1 MLSSRI
7 EIIETA
13 LASIATVGP
22 GFIDQIS
29 DFPAVALLRP
39 SVERANIG
47 DRVTIDSFSFIVR
60 GYTLT
65 DEDSIGASEA
75 LARSIEECIQSLNSP
90 LIYSARVLS
99 VETDEGLLSPYGMC
113 DIACEVDWINE

>member
-7 EIIETA
+7 EVIETA
-13 LASIATVGP
+13 LANIATVGP

-47 DRVTIDSFSFIVR
+47 DRVTIDSFTFIVR

-75 LARSIEECIQSLNSP
+75 LARSIEEIIQSLDSP
-90 LIYSARVLS
+90 LIYEARVLS

-113 DIACEVDWINE
+113 DVACEVDWINE

>member
-7 EIIETA
+7 EVIETA
-13 LASIATVGP
+13 LATIATVGP

-47 DRVTIDSFSFIVR
+47 DRVTIDSFTFIVR

-75 LARSIEECIQSLNSP
+75 LARSIEECIQSLDSP
-90 LIYSARVLS
+90 LIYSARVLT

>member
-7 EIIETA
+7 AIIETS
-13 LASIATVGP
+13 LETIATVGP
-22 GFIDQIS
+22 GYIDAVN
-29 DFPAVALLRP
+29 DFPAVAILRP
-39 SVERANIG
+39 SVQRANIG
-47 DRVTIDSFSFIVR
+47 NAVTVDSFSFIVR

-75 LARSIEECIQSLNSP
+75 LARSIEQCIQSLDSP
-90 LIYSARVLS
+90 LIYDARVLS

-113 DIACEVDWINE
+113 DIVCEVEWING

>member
-47 DRVTIDSFSFIVR
+47 DRVTIDRFSFVVR
-60 GYTLT
+60 GYVKT
-65 DEDSIGASEA
+65 DEDSISASEA
-75 LARSIEECIQSLNSP
+75 LARSIEETIQSLDSP

>member
-7 EIIETA
+7 AVIEES

-22 GFIDQIS
+22 GFIDQVN

-39 SVERANIG
+39 SVARQYIG
-47 DRVTIDSFSFIVR
+47 ARRTIDTFTFIIR
-60 GYTLT
+60 GYVLA
-65 DEDSIGASEA
+65 DEDSIDSSEA
-75 LARSIEECIQSLNSP
+75 LARSIEQVMQELSSP
-90 LIYSARVLS
+90 LLYSSKILS

-113 DIACEVDWINE
+113 DITCEVSWINE

>member
-7 EIIETA
+7 EVIETA

-22 GFIDQIS
+22 GFIDQVS

-39 SVERANIG
+39 SVERAYIG
-47 DRVTIDSFSFIVR
+47 KRVTIDSFSFIVR

-65 DEDSIGASEA
+65 DEDSISASEA
-75 LARSIEECIQSLNSP
+75 LARSIEEIIQSLNSP
-90 LIYSARVLS
+90 LIYEARVLS

>member
-7 EIIETA
+7 EVIETA
-13 LASIATVGP
+13 LANIATVGP

-47 DRVTIDSFSFIVR
+47 DRVTIDSFTFIVR
-60 GYTLT
+60 GYVLT
-65 DEDSIGASEA
+65 NEDSISASEA
-75 LARSIEECIQSLNSP
+75 LARSIEEIIQSLDSP
-90 LIYSARVLS
+90 LIYEARVLS

>member
-13 LASIATVGP
+13 LAAIATVGP
-22 GFIDQIS
+22 GFIDQVS

-39 SVERANIG
+39 SVERAYIG
-47 DRVTIDSFSFIVR
+47 DRVTVDSFSFVVR
-60 GYTLT
+60 GYVLT
-65 DEDSIGASEA
+65 DEDSLGASEA
-75 LARSIEECIQSLNSP
+75 LARSIEECIQSLDSP
-90 LIYSARVLS
+90 LIYEARVLS

-113 DIACEVDWINE
+113 DIICEVDWINE

>member
-7 EIIETA
+7 EVIETA
-13 LASIATVGP
+13 LAAIATVGP

-39 SVERANIG
+39 SVERAYIG
-47 DRVTIDSFSFIVR
+47 KRVTVDSFSFIVR
-60 GYTLT
+60 GYVLT

-75 LARSIEECIQSLNSP
+75 LARSIEQCIQSLDSP
-90 LIYSARVLS
+90 LIYEARVLS

>member
-7 EIIETA
+7 EVIETA
-13 LASIATVGP
+13 LANIATVGP

-39 SVERANIG
+39 SVERAYIG
-47 DRVTIDSFSFIVR
+47 KRVTIDSFTFIVR
-60 GYTLT
+60 GYVLT
-65 DEDSIGASEA
+65 DEDSISASEA
-75 LARSIEECIQSLNSP
+75 LARSIEEIIQSLNSP
-90 LIYSARVLS
+90 LIYSARVLT

-113 DIACEVDWINE
+113 DIACEVNWINE

>member
-1 MLSSRI
+1 MLSTKI
-7 EIIETA
+7 QLIETA

-22 GFIDQIS
+22 GFIDQVN

-47 DRVTIDSFSFIVR
+47 DRVTIDSFTFIVR

-75 LARSIEECIQSLNSP
+75 LARSIEQCIQSLNSP
-90 LIYSARVLS
+90 LIYEARVLS

>member
-7 EIIETA
+7 EVIETA
-13 LASIATVGP
+13 LAAIATVGP
-22 GFIDQIS
+22 GYVDLVS

-47 DRVTIDSFSFIVR
+47 NRVTIDSFTFIVR
-60 GYTLT
+60 GYVLT
-65 DEDSIGASEA
+65 DEDSISASEA
-75 LARSIEECIQSLNSP
+75 LARSIEEIIQSLNSS

-113 DIACEVDWINE
+113 DIACEVNWINE

>member
-13 LASIATVGP
+13 LAAIATVGP
-22 GFIDQIS
+22 GFIDQVS

-39 SVERANIG
+39 SVERAYIG
-47 DRVTIDSFSFIVR
+47 KRVTVDSFSFVVR
-60 GYTLT
+60 GYVLT
-65 DEDSIGASEA
+65 DEESISASEA
-75 LARSIEECIQSLNSP
+75 LARSIEQCIQSLDSP

-113 DIACEVDWINE
+113 DIVCEVDWINE